1 MIAPSSTSNVPIDP
15 NDEPLIVLRNEPRRY
30 TVQREFGARVH
41 AAVATTQ
48 LQRRLLVDGPAD
60 EEVYLRFEG
69 NVGIEAI
76 FATHSPG
83 PESVGW
89 IGLLLPFGERRQI
102 RLPND
107 FTVTADASL
116 IDHDVLASFRPDG
129 PAIVADSRIDLTH
142 SAVIRRGDETVGW
155 APVMRISSNVSS
167 IPIVIIHPAIFADDP
182 RRLTHLRLAV
192 FSRVL
197 EMEFARG
204 HSVLSWLR
212 DNGDPVNDY
221 KRSVASAAKG
231 THWMGIRVRRDL
243 DSLHQDPCPEAP

>member
-1 MIAPSSTSNVPIDP
+1 MIASSSTGHVSTDP
-15 NDEPLIVLRNEPRRY
+15 NDEPLIVIRNEPHRY
-30 TVQREFGARVH
+30 TVQRKFGARVH
-41 AAVATTQ
+41 AASATTQ
-48 LQRRLLVDGPAD
+48 LQRRLLADGPAD
-60 EEVYLRFEG
+60 EEVFLRFEG
-69 NVGIEAI
+69 DVGIDAI

-83 PESVGW
+83 PESIGW
-89 IGLLLPFGERRQI
+89 IGLLLPFGERRHI
-102 RLPND
+102 RLPNE

-116 IDHDVLASFRPDG
+116 IDRDVLASFRPDG

-142 SAVIRRGDETVGW
+142 SAVIRRGDEVVGW
-155 APVMRISSNVSS
+155 APLMRISSNVSS

-182 RRLTHLRLAV
+182 RRLTHLRLGV

-197 EMEFARG
+197 DMEFARG

-243 DSLHQDPCPEAP
+243 SSLGPSSRPGAS